1 VNFLNQYSQTGG
13 KAKFIGGSIMVDQTV
28 LSSRGAAKRLL
39 VGTPSSGGV
48 ADAWD
53 SPKWKEWVKLYQES
67 FPADKRFASPS
78 LFATNYYNAFNA
90 VKIALEKVNGDLGD
104 GGAKFREELAKVEL
118 DAPNGKIR
126 LDANRQAIAT
136 TFITEVAELPNGELT
151 NKFVKTVPD
160 VNQTLGLDPATF
172 QKIGL
177 PSRTNPECKASY

>member
-1 VNFLNQYSQTGG
+1 MRLRRSNGE
-13 KAKFIGGSIMVDQTV
+13 
-28 LSSRGAAKRLL
+28 LSDGWCEVQGRACQSGARRAER
-39 VGTPSSGGV
+39 
-48 ADAWD
+48 
-53 SPKWKEWVKLYQES
+53 
-67 FPADKRFASPS
+67 
-78 LFATNYYNAFNA
+78 
-90 VKIALEKVNGDLGD
+90 KIK
-104 GGAKFREELAKVEL
+104 
-118 DAPNGKIR
+118 